1 MKTIL
6 VLEDDPSNMFAFTA
20 LLWSTGYYVL
30 EAATG
35 KEAIDAGNSRRNVD
49 LLVADVEVPELSGTA
64 VALQLS
70 KSHGAMSVLFVSGT
84 PMDAWSS
91 NDLDNFRQLPH
102 DRVDFIEKPFW
113 PMAFLDRIGGL
124 LAHTKC

>member
-1 MKTIL
+1 M
-6 VLEDDPSNMFAFTA
+6 SAFTA

-35 KEAIDAGNSRRNVD
+35 KEAIDAGNSHGGID
-49 LLVADVEVPELSGTA
+49 LLVADVEVPEPSGTA
-64 VALQLS
+64 VALKLS
-70 KSHGAMSVLFVSGT
+70 RSHRIMSILFVSGT

-91 NDLDNFRQLPH
+91 NDLDNFSQLPH

-113 PMAFLDRIGGL
+113 PMDFLDRISEL
-124 LAHTKC
+124 LERF